1 MRLYTTPAG
10 KWAGTQADAKKLGGF
25 CEAEVPTMKADLLAF
40 LNDHKVVFGV
50 YAALGYETPTAPTE
64 PAKPSEPAEP
74 RTMKEFSWDEFYTI
88 KNHLETCNRETVFRT
103 MNLAIQRYYELD
115 GVEK

>member
-25 CEAEVPTMKADLLAF
+25 CEAEVPTIKADLLAF

-50 YAALGYETPTAPTE
+50 YTALGYETPSAPTRQ
-64 PAKPSEPAEP
+64 PSEPSKP
-74 RTMKEFSWDEFYTI
+74 REIKQNSWDEFNTV
-88 KNHLETCNRETVFRT
+88 KKHLDTCNREAVFT
-103 MNLAIQRYYELD
+103 IMNLAIQRYYELD